1 MEHSIGCLQTNLAV
15 PSTRLEP
22 RFDYPTITAA
32 PDRDFLVVITR
43 EFSGSRWIRT
53 ITPNR
58 TLNDQSSAIVETYT
72 PILPY
77 SAFTRACNRLI
88 NQAALR
94 QSPPGTGREV
104 NSARRLVA
112 QYALLRTV
120 VLSSWSLAC
129 KNPREVIF
137 AISYERYPAA

>member
-1 MEHSIGCLQTNLAV
+1 MELHFKPNSGGSKDKDITRFNAYFIDLDCEKDEKGNCLDL
-15 PSTRLEP
+15 
-22 RFDYPTITAA
+22 DTITAYKKKMMKKLSS
-32 PDRDFLVVITR
+32 F
-43 EFSGSRWIRT
+43 
-53 ITPNR
+53 TP
-58 TLNDQSSAIVETYT
+58 SCSAIVETYT